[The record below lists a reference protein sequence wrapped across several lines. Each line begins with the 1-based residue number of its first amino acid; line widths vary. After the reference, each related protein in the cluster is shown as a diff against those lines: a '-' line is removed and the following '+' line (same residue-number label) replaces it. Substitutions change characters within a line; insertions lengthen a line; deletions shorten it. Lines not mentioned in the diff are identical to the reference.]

1 MKTQKKIINAYI
13 VTIYKRNG
21 LVDNSYKSN
30 DVNRCSYIE
39 NDNGTYDIHYY
50 DGGNCVHK
58 EYEVKKEDLVKR
70 FEWEQ
75 SNIYSHVYTKYKII
89 SKEIHYA

>member
-1 MKTQKKIINAYI
+1 MERGKKIINAYI
-13 VTIYKRNG
+13 VTIYKRNEII
-21 LVDNSYKSN
+21 DNSYKSN

-39 NDNGTYDIHYY
+39 NKDGSYDVHYY

-58 EYEVKKEDLVKR
+58 EYNVNKSDLIKR

-75 SNIYSHVYTKYKII
+75 SPIYPHVYTKYKIL
-89 SKEIHYA
+89 SKEIYHV

>member
-13 VTIYKRNG
+13 VTIYKTNG
-21 LVDNSYKSN
+21 VVHNSYNSN
-30 DVNRCSYIE
+30 DVNRVSYLE

-58 EYEVKKEDLVKR
+58 EYEVSRDNLVKR
-70 FEWEQ
+70 FEWKQ
-75 SNIYSHVYTKYKII
+75 STIESDVYTKDKMI
-89 SKEIHYA
+89 SREIYYA